1 MSTTHVNWSLFLKTM
16 FKVTEEQNNGT
27 QAKVILEPLE
37 GGFGHTLGNSLRRT
51 MLTSLVGAA
60 ITSVK
65 ISGVQHQ
72 FSTIPGVIE
81 DVIQIIL
88 NLKKVRVKLYSDKPI
103 HIKISKTGAGEV
115 KGSDIDTMGGGEV
128 TNKDAHIATLTDS
141 KAKLNI
147 EMTVEAGVGY
157 ISAEERKMSEIGVL
171 PVDAIFSP
179 VISVNYTV
187 DQTRVGRKTDF
198 DKLIM
203 DIVTDGTISPLEAVQ
218 KSAQILSKQFKQ
230 VYDPEES
237 ETAEAT
243 VAPSFVTDDILKAS
257 VEELDL
263 PVRITNALKAIEIDT
278 IGKLTTVS
286 PAQLMKA
293 KNLGAKSLNLISDK
307 LVERGLALSEA

>member
-1 MSTTHVNWSLFLKTM
+1 M
-16 FKVTEEQNNGT
+16 FKLIEEQNDGVKAQIT
-27 QAKVILEPLE
+27 LEPLE
-37 GGFGHTLGNSLRRT
+37 SGFGHTLGNSLRRT
-51 MLTSLVGAA
+51 MLSSLTGSA

-65 ISGVQHQ
+65 ISGVSHQ

-88 NLKKVRVKLYSDKPI
+88 NLKKVRIKLYSDKPI
-103 HIKISKTGAGEV
+103 HVKISKTGAGEV
-115 KGSDIDTMGGGEV
+115 KGSDIDTLGGGEV
-128 TNKDAHIATLTDS
+128 VNKDSHIATLSDS

-157 ISAEERKMSEIGVL
+157 LPSDERKMSEIGML

-179 VISVNYTV
+179 VTAVNYTV

-198 DKLIM
+198 DKLTL

-218 KSAQILSKQFKQ
+218 KASQILSKQFKQ
-230 VYDPEES
+230 VYEPEEV
-237 ETAEAT
+237 ETVEQ
-243 VAPSFVTDDILKAS
+243 APSGSFITDDVLKAS

-286 PAQLMKA
+286 PSQLMKA

-307 LVERGLALSEA
+307 LAERGLSLSEA

>member
-1 MSTTHVNWSLFLKTM
+1 M
-16 FKVTEEQNNGT
+16 FKVTEEQNNDNM
-27 QAKVILEPLE
+27 AKIVLEPLE
-37 GGFGHTLGNSLRRT
+37 SGFGHTLGNSLRRT
-51 MLTSLVGAA
+51 MLSSLTGSA

-65 ISGVQHQ
+65 ISGVSHQ

-115 KGSDIDTMGGGEV
+115 KASDIDTMGGGEV
-128 TNKDAHIATLTDS
+128 VNPEAHIATMTDA
-141 KAKLNI
+141 KGKLNM
-147 EMTVEAGVGY
+147 EMTVEAGSGY
-157 ISAEERKMSEIGVL
+157 ISSEERKMTEIGML

-198 DKLIM
+198 DKLTM
-203 DIVTDGTISPLEAVQ
+203 DIVTDGTMTALEAVQ
-218 KSAQILSKQFKQ
+218 KASQILSKQFKQ

-237 ETAEAT
+237 EVAEVAT
-243 VAPSFVTDDILKAS
+243 TSSFVTDDVLKAS

-286 PAQLMKA
+286 PSQLMKA